1 MQKVKLKAKK
11 HLIVIQVPSDMS
23 TDAMA
28 KLSRQLKDSV
38 PGLNVLVSQSET
50 EMTVLTLE
58 D

>member
-1 MQKVKLKAKK
+1 MQQIKLKAKK
-11 HLIVIQVPSDMS
+11 HLIVIQVPTDMS

-28 KLSRQLKDSV
+28 ELSQQLRESV

-50 EMTVLTLE
+50 EMTVLRLE

>member
-1 MQKVKLKAKK
+1 MQQIKLKAKK
-11 HLIVIQVPSDMS
+11 HLILIQVPTDMS

-28 KLSRQLKDSV
+28 ELTQKLMQSV

>member
-23 TDAMA
+23 TDSMTT
-28 KLSRQLKDSV
+28 LSQQLRDSV

>member
-1 MQKVKLKAKK
+1 MQEVKLKAKK
-11 HLIVIQVPSDMS
+11 HLIVIQVPTDMS

-28 KLSRQLKDSV
+28 KLSQQLRESV

>member
-1 MQKVKLKAKK
+1 MQELKLKAKK

-28 KLSRQLKDSV
+28 KLSQQLKDSV

>member
-1 MQKVKLKAKK
+1 MQEVKLKAKK

-28 KLSRQLKDSV
+28 KLSQQLKDSV

>member
-1 MQKVKLKAKK
+1 MQELKLKAKK

-23 TDAMA
+23 IDAMA
-28 KLSRQLKDSV
+28 KLSKQLTDSV

>member
-1 MQKVKLKAKK
+1 MQEVKLKAKK

-28 KLSRQLKDSV
+28 KLSQQLRDSV

>member
-1 MQKVKLKAKK
+1 MQEVKLKANK

-23 TDAMA
+23 TDAMT
-28 KLSRQLKDSV
+28 KLSQLLRDSV